1 MGLHEP
7 MPNPEPSNAPPR
19 PPTYEELAES
29 WSQLNATNNLLRRN
43 LDQMAI
49 RLKDAEGVR
58 EELQEMKALLPP

>member
-43 LDQMAI
+43 LDQMAT
-49 RLKDAEGVR
+49 RLKDAEG
-58 EELQEMKALLPP
+58 

>member
-1 MGLHEP
+1 MGPHEP
-7 MPNPEPSNAPPR
+7 IPNPGPSNSLPR

-43 LDQMAI
+43 LDQMAT

-58 EELQEMKALLPP
+58 EEL